1 MFDHANDHLGDVV
14 YVELPE
20 EGAAVTQGVVFG
32 AVESAKT
39 TTTTDINSSVSEK
52 VVEVEMSDS
61 GELNKLMDSQQYSTL
76 WEEDSMR

>member
-20 EGAAVTQGVVFG
+20 EGAAVTQVVFG